1 MSKTTCP
8 QRLSQLPDMEP
19 APSLLPGHG
28 REAASPA
35 GSGAEAALGVPH
47 AKRSLS
53 VLDCAATVVSLL
65 CLAAAIAVI
74 HPDLPYAVQLGT
86 NNQLAALGFLLGVMN
101 QCVQRV
107 LPFLFILTEARSGH
121 PTLQNFQGLLG
132 LSPLSK
138 QLAKRWRFSL
148 VVMQATPLVLG
159 VLYKQFSDGFT
170 ATPETTIYDAVFAPV
185 APPGLIVGGTFS
197 ERYGPAVPRWNAV
210 LANFTAP
217 FLDAT
222 GDDTVGFPPENT
234 VYGFNTVLLS
244 KTSVASID
252 APTSSRVLALR
263 ESLDSGSSLRLT
275 GRVRG
280 TVAQFNTTVGD
291 EEYWE
296 KTYPTNS
303 LALNYISYG
312 FGHFILHAGLAAD
325 DSPRAWNG
333 SWVLIG
339 TMGLDVLLP
348 SMNWDEAGREF
359 LKHAMRFDI
368 KRHNCTG
375 TWKITRSSVE
385 LISGGCDPEPLDP
398 AYQYYSNCQ
407 LSLEEILG
415 RSIADYLGVF
425 ATLRN
430 GSSWVV
436 PTNAAVVAAAFQAI
450 TVASEGYVP
459 IQVNGPIW
467 LANNVS
473 NYYNETYTQAETTSI
488 VVPTL
493 RTDWK
498 LYIILVL
505 QPALTILV
513 LFVVYC
519 LYHTPISRD
528 FGLVALIAG
537 VDKDSLGSI
546 RGAGFSGTTSCPVRL
561 GITVSDPKDEG
572 TEGIATVSY
581 MIDGDGVKG
590 SAKHGQIYG

>member
-47 AKRSLS
+47 AKRPLS

-86 NNQLAALGFLLGVMN
+86 NNQLAVLGFLLGVMN

-170 ATPETTIYDAVFAPV
+170 TTPETTIYDAVFAPV

-244 KTSVASID
+244 KRRWLRSMHPLPVASS
-252 APTSSRVLALR
+252 PS
-263 ESLDSGSSLRLT
+263 
-275 GRVRG
+275 VR
-280 TVAQFNTTVGD
+280 
-291 EEYWE
+291 
-296 KTYPTNS
+296 
-303 LALNYISYG
+303 
-312 FGHFILHAGLAAD
+312 
-325 DSPRAWNG
+325 
-333 SWVLIG
+333 
-339 TMGLDVLLP
+339 
-348 SMNWDEAGREF
+348 
-359 LKHAMRFDI
+359 
-368 KRHNCTG
+368 
-375 TWKITRSSVE
+375 
-385 LISGGCDPEPLDP
+385 
-398 AYQYYSNCQ
+398 
-407 LSLEEILG
+407 
-415 RSIADYLGVF
+415 
-425 ATLRN
+425 
-430 GSSWVV
+430 
-436 PTNAAVVAAAFQAI
+436 
-450 TVASEGYVP
+450 
-459 IQVNGPIW
+459 
-467 LANNVS
+467 
-473 NYYNETYTQAETTSI
+473 
-488 VVPTL
+488 
-493 RTDWK
+493 
-498 LYIILVL
+498 
-505 QPALTILV
+505 ALTAAHL
-513 LFVVYC
+513 
-519 LYHTPISRD
+519 
-528 FGLVALIAG
+528 
-537 VDKDSLGSI
+537 
-546 RGAGFSGTTSCPVRL
+546 
-561 GITVSDPKDEG
+561 
-572 TEGIATVSY
+572 
-581 MIDGDGVKG
+581 
-590 SAKHGQIYG
+590 SA